1 MARTGSLRLSRT
13 TGLVLLGVALIS
25 LALGQ
30 TAEAGVM
37 GTVVIALLAL
47 AAIGLSRGVSGGGR
61 LTSVLAALATA
72 ASLASRLVPGGFLSI
87 EPPPSVVAAL
97 LVAASCAVVGAAW
110 GSRRVAHVSL
120 TVGGLTLLAIGV
132 TALFVRLIGLFD
144 LFAERGFGELSLLL
158 CLGAVLFGGVM
169 LILVWSDSPDPTAYP
184 NSAPVAVAIAG
195 LAGSFLL
202 WRALVVREEL
212 QLDRLVGNE
221 AAAAARA
228 IERSVDGSG
237 RVLHQFV
244 LLHRDEQSSSAL
256 VQLLRDAPGIDFLAL
271 VDSVGNPMLT
281 APEGRDPLPI
291 AATVPVRALG
301 RPGSSQPPVAFL
313 PIPNDTGRL
322 VVHAASCV
330 AGSCRGGVAGV
341 VSASHL
347 LSRATGERRGWDF
360 SLGAVRQR
368 DQGGHAVVTP
378 VRFGELE
385 WSLLTRPS
393 TATIATSRSTVPEIA
408 LILGLATT
416 ALLAGLVRLGAT
428 AYRNA
433 RAVERMRI
441 SAAIS
446 RATDAVWEWDVA
458 EGTLHRTAELWRHL
472 GYDPVAMRSTADEWF
487 SLVHPDD
494 RAHVTDAFS
503 NLGKDGTEAFE
514 VEYRVAT
521 SHGDWH
527 AVVDRG
533 RVMETGSDGSP
544 LRVMGITADVT
555 QSRRAEQELREV
567 EALSGMGRVAA
578 RVAHEIN
585 NPLAGIRSAFTL
597 VKDAVPAGH
606 PHHHY
611 VGAIEREIE
620 RIAGVTRQLY
630 EVYRPEAEAGSA
642 SLGTITGDAVAL
654 LQQVNRASNVEID
667 VSLDGVPPVV
677 PVSGAL
683 LRQIV
688 YNLVQNAVDASPVGG
703 VVDILGRIDRGELV
717 IAVDDQGPGV
727 PTELRQRIFEPFFTT
742 KSSEVRTSGMGLGLS
757 MVARSVA
764 AANGSISVDMSPSGG
779 ARFEVRLPLSREG
792 ATR

>member
-1 MARTGSLRLSRT
+1 MPRSGSLRLSRI
-13 TGLVLLGVALIS
+13 TGLILLGTALVA

-30 TAEAGVM
+30 TAEVGVA
-37 GTVVIALLAL
+37 GTVVIALLAV
-47 AAIGLSRGVSGGGR
+47 AAIGLSDGTGRGGR
-61 LTSVLAALATA
+61 IASVLAALGTA
-72 ASLASRLVPGGFLSI
+72 IVLAARFTPGGLFSI
-87 EPPPSVVAAL
+87 DQVPSVVAAL
-97 LVAASCAVVGAAW
+97 LIAASCAVLGAAW
-110 GSRRVAHVSL
+110 GSRRVAHLSL
-120 TVGGLTLLAIGV
+120 TIGGLTLLAIGV
-132 TALFVRLIGLFD
+132 TALFVRVIGLFD
-144 LFAERGFGELSLLL
+144 LFVERGFGELSLVLI
-158 CLGAVLFGGVM
+158 LGSVLFGGVM
-169 LILVWSDSPDPTAYP
+169 LMLVWSDSPDPTAYP
-184 NSAPVAVAIAG
+184 NSAPVAVVIAG
-195 LAGSFLL
+195 LVGSLLL
-202 WRALVVREEL
+202 WRALVMREEL
-212 QLDRLVGNE
+212 QLTRLVNNE
-221 AAAAARA
+221 AASAARA
-228 IERSVDGSG
+228 LERSVDGSG
-237 RVLHQFV
+237 RALHQFV
-244 LLHRDEQSSSAL
+244 LLHRDEQSVAAL
-256 VQLLRDAPGIDFLAL
+256 TQLLRDAPGIDFVAFA
-271 VDSVGNPMLT
+271 DSVGNPVLT
-281 APEGRDPLPI
+281 APEGRDALPV
-291 AATVPVRALG
+291 AATVPIRALG
-301 RPGSSQPPVAFL
+301 RRAASQPPVAFL
-313 PIPNDTGRL
+313 SIPNDTGRL
-322 VVHAASCV
+322 VVHAARCV
-330 AGSCRGGVAGV
+330 AGSCPGGVAGV
-341 VSASHL
+341 VSAGHL

-360 SLGAVRQR
+360 SLGAVRR
-368 DQGGHAVVTP
+368 DPTGYAVVTP
-378 VRFGELE
+378 VKFGELE
-385 WSLLTRPS
+385 WSLTTRPT
-393 TATIATSRSTVPEIA
+393 TATIATARSTVPEIA

-416 ALLAGLVRLGAT
+416 ALLAGMVRLGST

-433 RAVERMRI
+433 RAIERMRI

-446 RATDAVWEWDVA
+446 RATDAVWEWDIA

-472 GYDPVAMRSTADEWF
+472 GYDPAAMRSTAEEWF

-494 RAHVTDAFS
+494 RAKV
-503 NLGKDGTEAFE
+503 TEAFNGLGAGGDDAFE
-514 VEYRVAT
+514 AEYRVAT

-533 RVMETGSDGSP
+533 RVMETGDDNSP
-544 LRVMGITADVT
+544 RRVMGITADVT

-597 VKDAVPAGH
+597 VKDAVPSGH

-642 SLGTITGDAVAL
+642 SLSTITGDAVAL

-703 VVDILGRIDRGELV
+703 VVDILGRIDRGDLV
-717 IAVDDQGPGV
+717 IAVDDQGQGV
-727 PTELRQRIFEPFFTT
+727 PVELRQRIFEPFFTT
-742 KSSEVRTSGMGLGLS
+742 KNSEVRTSGMGLGLS

-764 AANGSISVDMSPSGG
+764 AANGSITVDMSPSGG

-792 ATR
+792 AA